1 MSLADLSAQI
11 RAALK
16 WLLILPV
23 ILLLLWIVWLVA
35 KEVSKVA
42 LKPRGQETAY
52 GNLAPPFFTKTY
64 STLTASQFELAA
76 SLPKQKEK
84 ANVFQLQ
91 PGSKF
96 SEKQQKELVS
106 FFGLSGSEKKQ
117 SGNVT
122 TWKNSSATFSLDTS
136 QSHLEFR
143 LDLTK
148 GSSLLPTNASV
159 DKDQAVKKAKEILK
173 NLVSLPKD
181 VDQDNPIVL
190 FFSLSAEKRSETSNL
205 SANAVEINFFR
216 KVDGTRSSGDPLI
229 RLLLERGSNKI
240 LEFDYHY
247 YPLNPVASA
256 YPIID
261 SSKAWEELQDGRAF
275 TKESDEFDLVTATK
289 INLSY
294 WESKFSQ
301 PYLQPIW
308 VFSIKGGSDSGEK
321 EFEAYL
327 PAIDP
332 SFLWKGESPLSPP

>member
-16 WLLILPV
+16 WLLILPA
-23 ILLLLWIVWLVA
+23 ILLLLWVVWLVA

-52 GNLAPPFFTKTY
+52 GKLAPPLFTKTY

-76 SLPKQKEK
+76 SFPKKKEK

-91 PGSKF
+91 TGSKF
-96 SEKQQKELVS
+96 SEKQPKELVS
-106 FFGLSGSEKKQ
+106 FFGLSGSEKNQ

-122 TWKNSSATFSLDTS
+122 TWKNSSATFSLDNS
-136 QSHLEFR
+136 QSHFEFR

-148 GSSLLPTNASV
+148 ESSSLPTNASV

-173 NLVSLPKD
+173 KLVFLPKD
-181 VDQDNPIVL
+181 VDQDNPVVL

-205 SANAVEINFFR
+205 SANAAEINFFR

-247 YPLNPVASA
+247 YPLNSVASA

-261 SSKAWEELQDGRAF
+261 SSEAWEELQDGKAF
-275 TKESDEFDLVTATK
+275 TKEGDEFDLVTATK

-308 VFSIKGGSDSGEK
+308 IFSIRGKNDSGEK
-321 EFEAYL
+321 EFEAYF
-327 PAIDP
+327 PAITP
-332 SFLWKGESPLSPP
+332 SFLWKGESPISPP